1 MIFIKKTYA
10 ALLVML
16 LLGQSAVA
24 DTYKVN
30 FVAPSNTGKP
40 WNYGFVVDLQFGDAG
55 VITGEIKEFYGA
67 SACRWPGVKISGG
80 NLQDG
85 NFRWITEENIVK
97 GCGKL
102 VFVGRKDGEKLVGYL
117 PRFQGV
123 KVDLELEPTK

>member
-1 MIFIKKTYA
+1 MKKTYA